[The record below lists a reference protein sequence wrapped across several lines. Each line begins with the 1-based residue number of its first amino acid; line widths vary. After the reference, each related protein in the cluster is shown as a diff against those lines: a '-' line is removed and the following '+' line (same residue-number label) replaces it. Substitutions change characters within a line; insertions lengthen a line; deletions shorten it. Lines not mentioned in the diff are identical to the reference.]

1 MTIFNMF
8 ETVKPVFDIFSIVF
22 AAMPSEIRL
31 AYFSMFGILMFFG
44 IYFMF
49 KR

>member
-8 ETVKPVFDIFSIVF
+8 ETVSPVFQFFKDFFSV
-22 AAMPSEIRL
+22 MPAEIRL

>member
-1 MTIFNMF
+1 MAI
-8 ETVKPVFDIFSIVF
+8 FDIFTEIGTVF
-22 AAMPSEIRL
+22 DFFKEVFSVLPLDVRL
-31 AYFSMFGILMFFG
+31 VYFYMFGILMFFG